1 MWINPL
7 EVANYKIFSLEKE
20 LVNIFSD
27 DSLRNM
33 IKMKPEGISVSI
45 ENSCRGIAIDTRL
58 TKYI

>member
-20 LVNIFSD
+20 LVNIFRWFVKKHSKD
-27 DSLRNM
+27 KS
-33 IKMKPEGISVSI
+33 KGISISI
-45 ENSCRGIAIDTRL
+45 ENSCRGIAIDTRS

>member
-7 EVANYKIFSLEKE
+7 GLANCKTFNLEKE
-20 LVNIFSD
+20 LGKYASD
-27 DSLRNM
+27 QSLRNM

-45 ENSCRGIAIDTRL
+45 ENSCRGIAIDTRS